1 MKKMLFILLICGFI
15 PAGLPLHSQEKLTL
29 TLEDSLRLALEQN
42 PFHLASEEKVNSAR
56 TQVRQAAAAFFPSL
70 NAQGTKILSEKLME
84 LEFPSMIPGEPPQRV
99 EVDFTRDYQ
108 FTLALNIPIFTGG
121 RLVSG
126 FKQANYQVKSSQ
138 EGVRQSRQ
146 NVIFNTKRAF
156 YGVLLVREFVKV
168 AREAVD
174 VAEKL
179 HENIK
184 IQHEVGL
191 ASKFD
196 LLRSEV
202 QVANLKPSLIRAQN
216 NLKAAELSLK
226 NVLGMDQ
233 SQPIDVQGEM
243 EFKPVQPDLEACLKT
258 ALENRPEL
266 KQFRLQK
273 KVAGEAVNMAQA
285 SGLPSV
291 SISGQY
297 NYWADQFDFKEDNWQ
312 NFYALNLLVNIPLFN
327 GLATHAKVAQA
338 KTAVRELEFNQ
349 KGLTDQIRLEV
360 RQAVLHLEEARQS
373 LMSQEKNVDQA
384 QESSRIAELNF
395 EEGLVTVLDV
405 QQAHAALAQAKTNY
419 SQALYD
425 YVVAQAELNKAM
437 GVE

>member
-1 MKKMLFILLICGFI
+1 MKRITLVLFLCSYILTGM
-15 PAGLPLHSQEKLTL
+15 PLYSQEKQTL
-29 TLEDSLRLALEQN
+29 TLEESLKLALEQN
-42 PFHLASEEKVNSAR
+42 PFHLAAGKKVDSAE
-56 TQVRQAAAAFFPSL
+56 TQVRQAAAQFFPSL
-70 NAQGTKILSEKLME
+70 NAQGTKNLAEKVME

-108 FTLALNIPIFTGG
+108 MTLSLNIPVFTGG

-138 EGVRQSRQ
+138 EGLRQSRH
-146 NVIFNTKRAF
+146 NIIFNTKQAF
-156 YGVLLVREFVKV
+156 YGILLAREFIDV
-168 AREAVD
+168 AQEAVD

-179 HENIK
+179 HENIEV
-184 IQHEVGL
+184 QYEVGL

-202 QVANLKPSLIRAQN
+202 QVANLKPQLIRAQN
-216 NLKAAELSLK
+216 NLEVAKLSLK

-233 SQPIDVQGEM
+233 SNPIEVEGELM
-243 EFKPVQPDLEACLKT
+243 YEPVEPDLEKCLKT
-258 ALENRPEL
+258 ALEKRPEL

-273 KVAGEAVNMAQA
+273 KMAGESVNMAMA

-297 NYWADQFDFKEDNWQ
+297 NYWADQLNFKSDTWQ
-312 NFYALNLLVNIPLFN
+312 NFYSLNLLVNIPIFN

-338 KTAVRELEFNQ
+338 KTALKELEFNQ
-349 KGLTDQIRLEV
+349 KGLVDQIRLEV
-360 RQAVLHLEEARQS
+360 RQAVLYLEEARQT

-384 QESSRIAELNF
+384 QESLRIAELNF
-395 EEGLVTVLDV
+395 KEGLVTVLDV
-405 QQAHAALAQAKTNY
+405 QQAQTALAQAKTNY

-425 YVVAQAELNKAM
+425 YVVAKAELNRAM
-437 GVE
+437 GVD

>member
-1 MKKMLFILLICGFI
+1 MKKITLILFLCSYIFTGIPLL
-15 PAGLPLHSQEKLTL
+15 SQEKQSL
-29 TLEDSLRLALEQN
+29 TLEESLKLALEQN
-42 PFHLASEEKVNSAR
+42 PFHLAAEKKVDSAE
-56 TQVRQAAAAFFPSL
+56 TQVRQAAAQFFPSL
-70 NAQGTKILSEKLME
+70 NAQGTKNLAEKVME

-108 FTLALNIPIFTGG
+108 LTLSLNIPVFTGG

-126 FKQANYQVKSSQ
+126 LKQANYQVKSSQ
-138 EGVRQSRQ
+138 EGLRQSRH
-146 NVIFNTKRAF
+146 NIIFNTKQAF
-156 YGVLLVREFVKV
+156 YGILLAREFIDV
-168 AREAVD
+168 AQEAVD

-179 HENIK
+179 HKNIEV
-184 IQHEVGL
+184 QYEVGL

-202 QVANLKPSLIRAQN
+202 QVANLKPQLIRAQN
-216 NLKAAELSLK
+216 NLEVAKLSLK

-233 SQPIDVQGEM
+233 SNPIEVKGELM
-243 EFKPVQPDLEACLKT
+243 YEPVEPDLEECLET
-258 ALENRPEL
+258 ALEKRPEL

-273 KVAGEAVNMAQA
+273 KMAGESVNMAMA

-297 NYWADQFDFKEDNWQ
+297 NYWADQFNFKSDTWQ
-312 NFYALNLLVNIPLFN
+312 NFYSLNLLVNIPIFN

-338 KTAVRELEFNQ
+338 KTSLKELEFNQ
-349 KGLTDQIRLEV
+349 KGLVDQIRLEV
-360 RQAVLHLEEARQS
+360 RQAVLNLEEARQT

-384 QESSRIAELNF
+384 QESLRIAELNF
-395 EEGLVTVLDV
+395 KEGLITVLDV
-405 QQAHAALAQAKTNY
+405 QQAQTALAQAKTNY

-425 YVVAQAELNKAM
+425 YVVAKAELNRAM
-437 GVE
+437 GAE

>member
-1 MKKMLFILLICGFI
+1 MKRITLILFLCSYILTGM
-15 PAGLPLHSQEKLTL
+15 PLLSQEKQTL
-29 TLEDSLRLALEQN
+29 TLEESLKLALEQN
-42 PFHLASEEKVNSAR
+42 PFHLAAGKKVDSAE
-56 TQVRQAAAAFFPSL
+56 TQVRQAAAQFFPSL
-70 NAQGTKILSEKLME
+70 NAQGTKNLAEKVME

-108 FTLALNIPIFTGG
+108 MTLALNIPVFTGG

-138 EGVRQSRQ
+138 EGLRQSRH
-146 NVIFNTKRAF
+146 NIIFNTKQAF
-156 YGVLLVREFVKV
+156 YGILLAREFIDV
-168 AREAVD
+168 AQEAVD

-179 HENIK
+179 HKNIEV
-184 IQHEVGL
+184 QYEVGL

-202 QVANLKPSLIRAQN
+202 QVANLKPQLIRAQN
-216 NLKAAELSLK
+216 NLEVAKLSLK

-233 SQPIDVQGEM
+233 SKPIEAEGELM
-243 EFKPVQPDLEACLKT
+243 YEPVEPDLEECLET
-258 ALENRPEL
+258 ALEKRPEL
-266 KQFRLQK
+266 RQFRLQK
-273 KVAGEAVNMAQA
+273 KMAGESVNMAMA

-297 NYWADQFDFKEDNWQ
+297 NYWADQFNFKSDTWQ
-312 NFYALNLLVNIPLFN
+312 NFYSLNLLVNIPIFN

-338 KTAVRELEFNQ
+338 KTALKELEFNQ
-349 KGLTDQIRLEV
+349 KGLVDQIRLEV
-360 RQAVLHLEEARQS
+360 RQAVLNLEEARQT

-384 QESSRIAELNF
+384 QESLRIAELNF
-395 EEGLVTVLDV
+395 KEGLITVLDV
-405 QQAHAALAQAKTNY
+405 QQAQTALAQAKTNY

-425 YVVAQAELNKAM
+425 YVVAKAELNRAM